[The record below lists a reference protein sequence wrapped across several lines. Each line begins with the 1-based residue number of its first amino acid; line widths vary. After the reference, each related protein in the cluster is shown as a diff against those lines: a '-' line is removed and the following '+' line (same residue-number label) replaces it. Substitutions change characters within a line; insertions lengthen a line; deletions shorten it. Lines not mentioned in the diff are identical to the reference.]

1 MYCINLIY
9 LRGKL
14 EREYA
19 EVKERIF
26 SKYPEKFPAEKF
38 TVELFL
44 WAFVM
49 LVSTV
54 EYSTVQDN
62 LVSCAF

>member
-1 MYCINLIY
+1 MMI
-9 LRGKL
+9 KM
-14 EREYA
+14 EYA

-49 LVSTV
+49 LVSTAQ
-54 EYSTVQDN
+54 YSII
-62 LVSCAF
+62 S